1 MLTISSTI
9 RRTATQDGTVLLDIE
24 SGQMYRLNSVGS
36 KILELIAAG
45 CDQRE
50 ITDRISALCRADID
64 VVEADVRAFLDSLS
78 RNHILGQGEPGTARG
93 GRRGL

>member
-9 RRTATQDGTVLLDIE
+9 KRTATQDGTVLLDLE

-45 CDQRE
+45 CDERE
-50 ITDRISALCRADID
+50 IIDRISALCRADID
-64 VVEADVRAFLDSLS
+64 VVEADVCAFLDSLS
-78 RNHILGQGEPGTARG
+78 RNHIVGQREAGTARDT
-93 GRRGL
+93 RRG